1 MESLTHAY
9 LRLIDKLEV
18 NDKVAN
24 CKAALLHQAQS
35 RNIKPEEYMA
45 QHREDIVKIYKQ
57 ADLSVICDLMDIG
70 YSWREVMEN
79 YANNP
84 MIINEYDDAALIKQY
99 TDEVIELVNAERR
112 KRSKTDFVEA
122 SDAFERIKKNL
133 SKKYMDDDN
142 SFSEYHDGEIVISM
156 LVNEGYPEKTV
167 ADVLMKNTEHD
178 EIYIKS
184 LMEKCM
190 VVKRAY
196 SDIQAAPPLAK
207 ARNEFDVYRSL
218 AKEHMAKLG
227 IKTLSYSDDMAIFE
241 QLKAIKLPDKF
252 IRTAMLKA
260 SPVANE
266 PGRKNEAYVEAVLSG
281 DSNHSEFSD
290 GLARQPVVDVEQ
302 EYKALIEI
310 YNSKLKKK
318 GITDGVKEGINRVYF
333 DTLAVKELFNKH
345 YSEADIVRV
354 LKEFSPEDA
363 ARSFPGYTLWV
374 MTKAR
379 KLIEKEEY
387 ILSKPPIILPEGSYS
402 EVIAQ
407 GFAPKDII
415 ISLLQK
421 RLELNPSMRHVLH
434 KNFVD
439 KDLAESALSRYP
451 DFDLDAMRGVFANF
465 PRAIILSGSK
475 MGEEKNYVENV
486 VETAKKR
493 IDKQKEANKES
504 EQLKE
509 AFRQKQD
516 VLHQGVTGE
525 TASMKMPIYH
535 VGRAALSMMQNNTD
549 EMVLRKMIISNVD
562 APEDQME
569 AITNSIIKKNRE
581 VLNRMKIVEEHIPSG
596 QDKSVSARI
605 FYLNRLA
612 LQHELRKSINASMDP
627 EIVKDMLAAKVYKK
641 SEIKEVVQELS
652 PIAAQPGRGQ
662 DYYLDYVYP
671 TAVSL
676 LRTEKEKLK
685 TYHPSPRQQKEENA
699 DREYEYHKQQIL
711 EAIALPFETAMD
723 VLIAETMLLQGYPE
737 YEIAGAL
744 DECSPC
750 RENQE
755 NYGLSVTK
763 NAASKSIVE
772 ERETVIET
780 TTENTYEDNSLVN
793 SRVLSR
799 NVTENIRTTV
809 VEGGS

>member
-1 MESLTHAY
+1 MESLNHAY
-9 LRLIDKLEV
+9 LRIIDKLDV
-18 NDKVAN
+18 NEKVAN
-24 CKAALLHQAQS
+24 CKKSLIHQAQS
-35 RNIKPEEYMA
+35 QNLNPEEYMA
-45 QHREDIVKIYKQ
+45 QHREDIVNIYKQ

-70 YSWREVMEN
+70 YSWRDVMEN

-84 MIINEYDDAALIKQY
+84 MILNEYDDAALIKKY

-122 SDAFERIKKNL
+122 SEAFERIKKNL
-133 SKKYMDDDN
+133 SKKYMEDDN

-167 ADVLMKNTEHD
+167 ADVLLKNTDHD

-190 VVKRAY
+190 MVKRAY
-196 SDIQAAPPLAK
+196 SDIQAARPLSK

-227 IKTLSYSDDMAIFE
+227 VKILSYSDDMAIFE
-241 QLKAIKLPDKF
+241 QFKAIKFPDDF
-252 IRTAMLKA
+252 IRKAMLKA

-266 PGRKNEAYVEAVLSG
+266 PGRNNKAYVDAVLSG
-281 DSNHSEFSD
+281 DSNHSEFLD
-290 GLARQPVVDVEQ
+290 GLARQPVVDAEQ
-302 EYKALIEI
+302 EYKAIIEI

-318 GITDGVKEGINRVYF
+318 GITDGVKEGVNRAYF
-333 DTLAVKELFNKH
+333 DILAVKELFGKH
-345 YSEADIVRV
+345 YPEADIVRV

-363 ARSFPGYTLWV
+363 VRSFPGYTLWV
-374 MTKAR
+374 TDKAKR
-379 KLIEKEEY
+379 LISKEEY
-387 ILSKPPIILPEGSYS
+387 ILSKPHIKLPEGSYA
-402 EVIAQ
+402 ELIDQ
-407 GFAPKDII
+407 GFTPKDII

-421 RLELNPSMRHVLH
+421 RLELNPSMSHVLH

-451 DFDLDAMRGVFANF
+451 DFDLDAMRGVFADF
-465 PRAIILSGSK
+465 PRAIILSGSN
-475 MGEEKNYVENV
+475 MAEEKNYVENV
-486 VETAKKR
+486 IETAQKR
-493 IDKQKEANKES
+493 IDRQKEKSRES

-516 VLHQGVTGE
+516 VLHQGVAGE

-549 EMVLRKMIISNVD
+549 EMSLRKMIISNVD

-569 AITNSIIKKNRE
+569 AITNDIIKKNRD
-581 VLNRMKIVEEHIPSG
+581 VMQRMKIVKEYIPSE
-596 QDKSVSARI
+596 QDERSSARI
-605 FYLNRLA
+605 FYLNRLS
-612 LQHELRKSINASMDP
+612 LQHQLRKSINASMDP

-641 SEIKEVVQELS
+641 TEIKDVVQEFS
-652 PIAAQPGRGQ
+652 PIAAQPGRGR
-662 DYYLDYVYP
+662 DYYLDYVFP

-685 TYHPSPRQQKEENA
+685 TYHPNPRQQKEDDA
-699 DREYEYHKQQIL
+699 GKEYEYHKKQLL
-711 EAIALPFETAMD
+711 EAIALPFEVAMD
-723 VLIAETMLLQGYPE
+723 VLIAETMILQGYPE
-737 YEIAGAL
+737 YEIAKAL

-750 RENQE
+750 SDNQE
-755 NYGLSVTK
+755 NYGLSITK
-763 NAASKSIVE
+763 NAASKTIVE

-799 NVTENIRTTV
+799 NVTENIRNTV